1 MTAVHDLVNSES
13 LTAPIG
19 FSHAVV
25 AAPGRTIHLG
35 GQVAHDPE
43 GRVHG
48 ETMAA
53 QFALALDN
61 VLEALRAAGGRAEHL
76 VSLQIF
82 VTDVE
87 AYRAARSE
95 LGQCWKDRLGRHYPA
110 MALLGVTE
118 LFDPA
123 AMVELVGVA
132 VVPEAA

>member
-1 MTAVHDLVNSES
+1 
-13 LTAPIG
+13 
-19 FSHAVV
+19 
-25 AAPGRTIHLG
+25 
-35 GQVAHDPE
+35 
-43 GRVHG
+43 
-48 ETMAA
+48 
-53 QFALALDN
+53 
-61 VLEALRAAGGRAEHL
+61 
-76 VSLQIF
+76 

-95 LGQCWKDRLGRHYPA
+95 LGKCWKDRLGRHYPA